1 MNRIWHINELDQLID
16 YVKANQGN
24 KNIILLHGDLGSG
37 KTTFTR
43 LFLQSLG
50 LAKNEVVSSP
60 TFTLM
65 FEYQIKSNWYAHI
78 DFYRVAKGFSLEEE
92 NIVAE
97 RDYQGLIIEWAS
109 KCSN

>member
-1 MNRIWHINELDQLID
+1 
-16 YVKANQGN
+16 
-24 KNIILLHGDLGSG
+24 
-37 KTTFTR
+37 
-43 LFLQSLG
+43 
-50 LAKNEVVSSP
+50 
-60 TFTLM
+60 M

-109 KCSN
+109 KCSDPQVHATHILQIRPTTQDQRLFTLYLP